1 MPKEQAKALI
11 GEWHERFFENA
22 ETSVQQKD
30 LMMRLDAHIHELS
43 EQDPVDPTMM
53 DAVELYLTELE
64 SDHPQ
69 AATVVRQ
76 LLETLKNI
84 GV

>member
-11 GEWHERFFENA
+11 TEWHEKFAADN
-22 ETSVQQKD
+22 TSSQQED
-30 LMMRLDAHIHELS
+30 LMMRVNAHIHELG
-43 EQDPVDPTMM
+43 EAEPVDPTLL
-53 DAVELYLTELE
+53 DAVELYLTEIE
-64 SDHPQ
+64 AEHPQ
-69 AATVVRQ
+69 GAAVVRQ